1 MKVFYI
7 HSDNS
12 ETEMKVERCPA
23 NYLDQLET
31 EKQSLIGMIVE
42 NGSSRFIINEGALET
57 LVNEAT
63 NSDRPANHAKRAAQA
78 ANMIQA
84 DIMSFKDAGEMFL
97 QQIICNPI
105 AELFCAFS
113 RFYCANKKVTCA
125 HGVYVREDHEDGST
139 GNRVQYSA
147 SCSPDAALRLV
158 TGFDLIAMM
167 ELKCDDDGD
176 PYKKDLYKC
185 KLMTA
190 MSVMA
195 IADYLDEFD
204 LIERDKIDVAI
215 PFIQGRFGR
224 VDLYV
229 MRRKGIVGRPK
240 SVVLPV
246 PIAGVQPKMLIK
258 WIFYPNWQ

>member
-1 MKVFYI
+1 MMTLPPKNPLRADPVNMKVFYI

-12 ETEMKVERCPA
+12 ETEMKVERCPVD
-23 NYLDQLET
+23 YLEQLET

-125 HGVYVREDHEDGST
+125 HGVYVHEDHEDGST

-147 SCSPDAALRLV
+147 SCSPDAALRLLP
-158 TGFDLIAMM
+158 GFDLIAMM
-167 ELKCDDDGD
+167 ELKCDENGY
-176 PYKKDLYKC
+176 PYDFYKC
-185 KLMTA
+185 TLMTA
-190 MSVMA
+190 MTVLT
-195 IADYLDEFD
+195 IADYLDVQRKT
-204 LIERDKIDVAI
+204 ERADIDIAI
-215 PFIQGRFGR
+215 PFIRGSFNG
-224 VDLYV
+224 VALYV
-229 MRRKGIVGRPK
+229 ILLKGEGRPK
-240 SVVLPV
+240 CT
-246 PIAGVQPKMLIK
+246 
-258 WIFYPNWQ
+258 